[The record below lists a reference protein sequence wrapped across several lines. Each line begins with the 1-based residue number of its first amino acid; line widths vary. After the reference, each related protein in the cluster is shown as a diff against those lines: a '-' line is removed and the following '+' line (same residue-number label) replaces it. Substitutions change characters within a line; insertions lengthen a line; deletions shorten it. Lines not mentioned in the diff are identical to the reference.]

1 MMIALAGS
9 ILKVIDSK
17 NATAPTGPSPG
28 RTPTKVPT
36 KVPRKQ
42 KSKFIGVNATDK
54 PRAKLCSNS
63 TLDTQNPSGQGHAQE
78 PGEKA
83 VGDQ

>member
-28 RTPTKVPT
+28 KTPTKVPT
-36 KVPRKQ
+36 KAPRKQ
-42 KSKFIGVNATDK
+42 NSKFIGVRATER
-54 PRAKLCSNS
+54 PRAKLLSSS
-63 TLDTQNPSGQGHAQE
+63 TLDS
-78 PGEKA
+78 
-83 VGDQ
+83 